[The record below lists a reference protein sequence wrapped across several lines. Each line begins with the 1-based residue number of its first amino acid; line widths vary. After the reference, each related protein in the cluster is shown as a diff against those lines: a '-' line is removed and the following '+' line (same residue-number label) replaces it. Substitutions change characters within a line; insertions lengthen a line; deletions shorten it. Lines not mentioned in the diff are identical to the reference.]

1 MAYRKKYRRTKGE
14 SVMEAIKKFAV
25 ACIDKLKANPTL
37 MYVVI
42 GLAAFIVFVLVIII
56 ALSIKRAKTK
66 KRLAIEAKEAEAA
79 KMTERRK
86 ESL

>member
-1 MAYRKKYRRTKGE
+1 
-14 SVMEAIKKFAV
+14 MEAIKKFAV

-56 ALSIKRAKTK
+56 ALVIYFDFSLIKFIYIPRVSQK
-66 KRLAIEAKEAEAA
+66 
-79 KMTERRK
+79 
-86 ESL
+86 